1 MERRDRRG
9 ASGLGKIEHELRYPL
24 WQKDAV
30 IYQLHVKSF
39 FDADGDGFGDFAGL
53 AQKLDY
59 LACLGVNTA
68 SKNDFTCS
76 W

>member
-1 MERRDRRG
+1 M
-9 ASGLGKIEHELRYPL
+9 GKIEHELRYPL

-59 LACLGVNTA
+59 LASLGGTVGSRYA
-68 SKNDFTCS
+68 PSDPA
-76 W
+76 